1 MSRALH
7 AVALAVLLVLGG
19 CASGGPPP
27 SGTTTSSPTET
38 TSPTPNTDCD
48 YTLSVQEATADQIE
62 RTDSTLAY
70 ANLSD
75 ARRTEFD
82 RALENGT
89 YGLGVLFDTWSR
101 PRIVEKGSEQYYAV
115 SYTC

>member
-1 MSRALH
+1 VTRVPAIALLT
-7 AVALAVLLVLGG
+7 ALLLLGG
-19 CASGGPPP
+19 CLSGPAPGTDSTTATASPAPD
-27 SGTTTSSPTET
+27 
-38 TSPTPNTDCD
+38 TDCD
-48 YTLSVQEATADQIE
+48 YTLSVQEATDDQIE
-62 RTDSTLAY
+62 RTDSTIAY

-89 YGLGVLFDTWSR
+89 YGLGVLFDTSSR
-101 PRIVEKGSEQYYAV
+101 PRIVEKGGEQYYAV